1 MATYD
6 LASSIPTTA
15 NIFGG
20 DILNCSYS
28 GTYKTVTLPA
38 GQYTLETW
46 GAQGGSYS
54 TTYAGGKGG
63 YSYGTLTLTAT
74 STILYIYVGGQ
85 GTSTG
90 TSTTGSLTGGYNGG
104 GGSYSSSTT
113 YLCSAGGGATDIRVG
128 TNIVNYRIIVAGG
141 GGGSGSY
148 NSSSSYRQSGGAG
161 GGTSGITGSQYS
173 TSYLAGTGGSA
184 TAAGT
189 SYYGTTANSTSYG
202 TVASFGQGGSAA
214 TSSGVSGGGGGWY
227 GGGYGRRSSGGGGSG
242 YVYTSSTASNHPYN
256 SSLGSS
262 YYLTSAA
269 TVAGNTSFTDYSG
282 STVTGHSGNGYA
294 RITAIKTAN
303 DTITNGSWTYT
314 SGGTLTPTT
323 TLQTTSSWTLTGA
336 ACKKFKVIPSASGYL
351 TIYANSTID
360 TYGYIGSTDSTT
372 INSDG
377 APANYDYYND
387 DNGDDYG
394 GTPGTAFGFYIPVI
408 AGQTYYLWVRPF
420 SASDSA
426 STTISYKMSD
436 GPTIIAQY
444 LKVDDSTWVKI

>member
-6 LASSIPTTA
+6 LASSVPATA
-15 NIFGG
+15 DIFGG
-20 DILNCSYS
+20 DILNCTYS

-38 GQYTLETW
+38 GQYTLEVW

-63 YSYGTLTLTAT
+63 YSYGTLTLTAA
-74 STILYIYVGGQ
+74 STILYLCVGGQ

-90 TSTTGSLTGGYNGG
+90 TSTSGSLSGGYNGG

-113 YLCSAGGGATDIRVG
+113 YLCSAGGGGSDIRIG
-128 TNIVNYRIIVAGG
+128 TNSVNYRIIVAGG

-148 NSSSSYRQSGGAG
+148 NSSYRQSGGAG
-161 GGTSGITGSQYS
+161 GGTSGITGGQYN

-189 SYYGTTANSTSYG
+189 SYYGTTTNSTSYG

-242 YVYTSSTASNHPYN
+242 YVYTSSTASSHPYN

-294 RITAIKTAN
+294 RITAIETAN

-314 SGGTLTPTT
+314 PGGTLTPTT
-323 TLQTTSSWTLTGA
+323 TLQTTSSWTLTGTT
-336 ACKKFKVIPSASGYL
+336 CKKFKVIPSASGYL

-372 INSDG
+372 IGSNG
-377 APANYDYYND
+377 TPANYDYYND
-387 DNGDDYG
+387 DDGDDYG
-394 GTPGTAFGFYIPVI
+394 GTPSTAFGFYIPVV
-408 AGQTYYLWVRPF
+408 AGETYYLWVRPYNT
-420 SASDSA
+420 SNSA
-426 STTISYKMSD
+426 STTISYKISD